1 MGKVL
6 NILMNTSIISSLLI
20 LITFAIRSV
29 FKNKINPKL
38 QYALWVIVAVRLLI
52 PFNFQW
58 TVEIKSILPQNHILN
73 LAFQD
78 NSGFYEENEK
88 EKGDKTVD
96 NKVNLSDFSGSY
108 AGKNNIS
115 RLSSGGIYRPLADTG
130 VRNYSEPT
138 NNQSADYKWNLSDI
152 LFVIWIVG
160 IFSILFIFGTRN
172 ISFYKKSMRN
182 MKPYDFSDNVYD
194 EASKIVDLKGK
205 IPVYL
210 SQNLVSPCV
219 MGIVNPAIILTEGVI
234 HDSKATKF
242 ALIHEMIHYKQK
254 DNFIRLLE
262 NILCA
267 LYWFNPLVWLS
278 AEAARNDAELS
289 CDSRVL
295 DRISSKDYFNYC
307 FTILSISDNSNRIV
321 AAMSDGGK
329 KIKRRI
335 DMIIKPPQ
343 KRSAAIIAA
352 VICLSLGISSFV
364 NINVKV
370 ENLSAIQTSDVI
382 SLGNIYEVYQL
393 LTRLPN
399 SNDNYKINSISI
411 NTKDDNG
418 CNGGQSLYLGY
429 EFSEKNSI
437 GGLNDDDV
445 KKINA
450 NALHLFSSIPDLKN
464 ITISYIDKPANSII
478 RNIKSPVTYTYDRDK
493 IEKHGDSV
501 SIVPEVDVSFWQ
513 SWGGN
518 NVIIVDGYSD
528 IYSKIGIKEEEYK
541 EEKYK
546 EEKYKENPAMVGK
559 LLSKLGNYSDSW
571 KNHKSTIYRFSPNPV
586 YPDWKDL
593 MIMTDEFGNLESHGI
608 ILSDSE

>member
-1 MGKVL
+1 MSKVL

-20 LITFAIRSV
+20 LIIFAIRFV

-38 QYALWVIVAVRLLI
+38 QYALWAIVAVRLLI

-58 TVEIKSILPQNHILN
+58 TVEIRSILPQNHILN

-96 NKVNLSDFSGSY
+96 NKVNFSDFSGSY

-115 RLSSGGIYRPLADTG
+115 RLSSGGIYRPSSDTD
-130 VRNYSEPT
+130 VRNYSKPT

-152 LFVIWIVG
+152 LFVIWIAG
-160 IFSILFIFGTRN
+160 IFFIMFIFGTRN
-172 ISFYKKSMRN
+172 ISFYKKSMKN
-182 MKPYDFSDNVYD
+182 IEPYDFSDNVYD
-194 EASKIVDLKGK
+194 EASKIVGLKGR

-210 SQNLVSPCV
+210 SHELISPCV
-219 MGIVNPAIILTEGVI
+219 IGIVNPAIILTEGVI

-295 DRISSKDYFNYC
+295 DRISSKDHFNYC

-329 KIKRRI
+329 KIKNRI
-335 DMIIKPPQ
+335 DMITKPPQ

-352 VICLSLGISSFV
+352 VICFSLGISSFV
-364 NINVKV
+364 NINVKA
-370 ENLSAIQTSDVI
+370 ENLSTIQTSDVI

-399 SNDNYKINSISI
+399 PNDNYKINSISI
-411 NTKDDNG
+411 NTTDDNG
-418 CNGGQSLYLGY
+418 CNGGQSIRLGY
-429 EFSEKNSI
+429 EFSEKNSV
-437 GGLNDDDV
+437 GGLSGDDV
-445 KKINA
+445 EKINA
-450 NALHLFSSIPDLKN
+450 NALRLFSGISDLKN

-478 RNIKSPVTYTYDRDK
+478 RNIKSPVTYTYKRDK
-493 IEKHGDSV
+493 IKKHGDSV
-501 SIVPEVDVSFWQ
+501 SILPEVDVSFWQ

-518 NVIIVDGYSD
+518 NVIIVKGYSD

-541 EEKYK
+541 E
-546 EEKYKENPAMVGK
+546 NPAMVGK
-559 LLSKLGNYSDSW
+559 LFSKLGNYSDSW
-571 KNHKSTIYRFSPNPV
+571 KSHKSTIYRFSPNPV

-593 MIMTDEFGNLESHGI
+593 MITTDEFGNLESHGI
-608 ILSDSE
+608 TLSDLE

>member
-1 MGKVL
+1 MSKVL

-20 LITFAIRSV
+20 LIIFAIRFV

-38 QYALWVIVAVRLLI
+38 QYALWAIVAVRLLI

-58 TVEIKSILPQNHILN
+58 TVEIKSILPQNQILN

-96 NKVNLSDFSGSY
+96 NKVNFSYFSGSY

-115 RLSSGGIYRPLADTG
+115 RLSSGGIYRPSSDTD
-130 VRNYSEPT
+130 VRNYSKPT

-152 LFVIWIVG
+152 LFVIWIAG
-160 IFSILFIFGTRN
+160 IFFIMFIFGIRN
-172 ISFYKKSMRN
+172 ISFYKKSMKD
-182 MKPYDFSDNVYD
+182 MEPYDFSDNVYD
-194 EASKIVDLKGK
+194 EASKIVGLKGR

-242 ALIHEMIHYKQK
+242 ALLHEMIHYKQK

-262 NILCA
+262 NILFA

-295 DRISSKDYFNYC
+295 DRISSKDHFNYC

-329 KIKRRI
+329 KIKNRI

-352 VICLSLGISSFV
+352 VICLSLGIPSFV
-364 NINVKV
+364 NINVKA
-370 ENLSAIQTSDVI
+370 ENLSTIQMSDVI

-399 SNDNYKINSISI
+399 PNDNYKINTITI
-411 NTKDDNG
+411 NTKDEDVH
-418 CNGGQSLYLGY
+418 NGGQSLYLGY

-445 KKINA
+445 EKINA
-450 NALHLFSSIPDLKN
+450 NALRLFSGISDLKN

-493 IEKHGDSV
+493 IKKHGDSV

-518 NVIIVDGYSD
+518 NVIIVKGYSD
-528 IYSKIGIKEEEYK
+528 IYSKIGIKEEE
-541 EEKYK
+541 
-546 EEKYKENPAMVGK
+546 YKENPAMVGK

-586 YPDWKDL
+586 YPDWKDF
-593 MIMTDEFGNLESHGI
+593 MIATDEFGNLESHGI